1 MKTQPPQQLTLDLPH
16 RPALGAEDF
25 LLSESNRAAVAMID
39 RWPDWPHP
47 VVVLSGPAGSGKSH
61 LAHVWQLRSGAGSVA
76 ASALGE
82 DTLAARAAH
91 ACVVVEDVD
100 RGVRDQRA
108 MFHLLNLA
116 REHRFQVL
124 VTARADPGD
133 WDLSLP
139 DLRSRLRQASLAR
152 IEAPDDALLRAVLVK
167 LFSDRQLMIDPQVV
181 SQIGLRM
188 ERSMEAAVR
197 LVAEID
203 RRALQTHRKVS
214 RALVAEVMGTATTD
228 VSDDD
233 PALGHMTPSSLRSKG
248 LLTAGL

>member
-1 MKTQPPQQLTLDLPH
+1 MKTQPPQQLTFDLPH

-25 LLSESNRAAVAMID
+25 LLSENNRGAVAMID

-47 VVVLSGPAGSGKSH
+47 VVVLSGPPGSGKSH
-61 LAHVWQLRSGAGSVA
+61 LAHVWQLRSRAACVA
-76 ASALGE
+76 ADALGE
-82 DTLAARAAH
+82 DTLAARAAQD
-91 ACVVVEDVD
+91 CMVVEDVD

-124 VTARADPGD
+124 VTARTEPGD
-133 WDLSLP
+133 WNLTLP
-139 DLRSRLRQASLAR
+139 DLRSRLRQATLAR
-152 IEAPDDALLRAVLVK
+152 IEAPDDGLLRAVLVK
-167 LFSDRQLMIDPQVV
+167 LFADRQLTIDPQVV
-181 SQIGLRM
+181 AQIGLRM

-214 RALVAEVMGTATTD
+214 RALVAEVMGTPDAGAPED
-228 VSDDD
+228 S
-233 PALGHMTPSSLRSKG
+233 PPSN
-248 LLTAGL
+248 T